1 VSNDNEAESLVIDP
15 TFQARVYETNR
26 AKGFH
31 ADPATQHPAIKVAL
45 IHSELSELLE
55 VLREDEGIN
64 EGRRRSTKCP
74 EITAEAEELADV
86 VIRCL
91 DYAGAR
97 GIDLVAAVHAK
108 QAYNETRPHKHGKA
122 F

>member
-1 VSNDNEAESLVIDP
+1 MIDSK
-15 TFQARVYETNR
+15 FQERVYQCNV

-31 ADPATQHPAIKVAL
+31 RDPAAQHPAIKVAL

-55 VLREDEGIN
+55 VLRKEQDGEL
-64 EGRRRSTKCP
+64 SSKCR

-108 QAYNETRPHKHGKA
+108 QSYNETRPHKHGKA

>member
-1 VSNDNEAESLVIDP
+1 MIDSK
-15 TFQARVYETNR
+15 FQERVYQCNV

-31 ADPATQHPAIKVAL
+31 SDPAAQHPAIKIAL
-45 IHSELSELLE
+45 IHSELSEMLE
-55 VLREDEGIN
+55 VLRKDPDAM
-64 EGRRRSTKCP
+64 SSKCP
-74 EITAEAEELADV
+74 KITAVAEELADTM
-86 VIRCL
+86 IRCL
-91 DYAGAR
+91 DYAGVR